1 MRTDRLPGWGWCAG
15 HDKHM
20 SKRPKHHAVFYEYL
34 QMHRSDYYRDCII
47 IDVDSE
53 VSREDLIAAGIPEP
67 ATYTGRRGPDDTA
80 DFNESGHS
88 VRPHLVWQLKC
99 PVRLPMK
106 KLNKKQMA
114 SAEKQERFYHH
125 VRGMLIAK
133 LEGIGLK
140 IDAQEHKITKNP
152 ASEHWFTQ
160 IGDLREWSLGD
171 LKRELGDVPRL
182 ETNSDIPRYM
192 RRGHSPFAFVSKGFR
207 EDIAALGRACMLF
220 ETIRHYGY
228 AYKAQA
234 SSENDL
240 FDYVLEQCIKFDAD
254 NNKHKPLEYSRIRSV
269 AKSIAK
275 WTWRNYTGARSNKD
289 EGACHRAG
297 LISASMTKKVRQ
309 GVGGKYGASKNAQK
323 NREAV
328 LEALHKLRESGEPLV
343 ISKLA
348 ANLEMSRNTVKKYL
362 PQDALESA
370 KSIGGRPSKNPV
382 KTVPIRVRK
391 DEREKEAQVFMYGL
405 PGPGSETWAILPNGT
420 PIPKIWYSGL
430 NLDLETLPEAPA
442 DILKITRKRL
452 PISMKHLQGLEKV
465 MLVEP
470 PEKVPQESRNLIIE
484 DNFPDKLGNPTVSSL
499 DNIEVPSFLC

>member
-1 MRTDRLPGWGWCAG
+1 
-15 HDKHM
+15 M
-20 SKRPKHHAVFYEYL
+20 SRRPKHYAVFYEYL

-47 IDVDSE
+47 IDVDCE

-67 ATYTGRRGPDDTA
+67 ATYTGRRGPDDIA

-88 VRPHLVWQLKC
+88 VRPHLVWQLKY

-133 LEGIGLK
+133 LESIGLK

-160 IGDLREWSLGD
+160 IGDIQEWSLGD
-171 LKRELGDVPRL
+171 LKRALGDVPKPKI
-182 ETNSDIPRYM
+182 NSDIPHYM
-192 RRGHSPFAFVSKGFR
+192 RDENSPFASISRGFR
-207 EDIAALGRACMLF
+207 EEFAAQGRACMLF

-234 SSENDL
+234 SSESDL

-269 AKSIAK
+269 AKSISK
-275 WTWRNYTGARSNKD
+275 WTWRNYTGARSGKD

-297 LISASMTKKVRQ
+297 LISDSMSKKVRQ

-328 LEALHKLRESGEPLV
+328 LKALHKLRESGEPLV
-343 ISKLA
+343 ISKFA
-348 ANLEMSRNTVKKYL
+348 ADLGMSRNTVKKYL

-370 KSIGGRPSKNPV
+370 KSVGGRPSDNSV
-382 KTVPIRVRK
+382 KTVPIRVRGN
-391 DEREKEAQVFMYGL
+391 EEGEEAQVSMYAL
-405 PGPGSETWAILPNGT
+405 PGPGSETWVILPSGT
-420 PIPKIWYSGL
+420 PVPKIWYHGL
-430 NLDLETLPEAPA
+430 NLDLDTLPEAPA
-442 DILKITRKRL
+442 DILKIARKRL

-465 MLVEP
+465 MLAEP
-470 PEKVPQESRNLIIE
+470 PKKVPQKACNIVIE
-484 DNFPDKLGNPTVSSL
+484 DNFPDKPRNPTVSSL
-499 DNIEVPSFLC
+499 DDIEVPSFLC